1 MNLNDAKVK
10 ETYVVEHIDSS
21 EVESMKKLL
30 SMGILPGT
38 ELTILQKN
46 PTIIFEVYNS
56 RFAIDKKLGEKVYVT
71 KNNP

>member
-10 ETYVVEHIDSS
+10 ETYIVEHIDSS
-21 EVESMKKLL
+21 DVESMKKLL
-30 SMGILPGT
+30 TMGILPGT

-46 PTIIFEVYNS
+46 PAIIFEVYHS
-56 RFAIDKKLGEKVYVT
+56 RFAIDKKLGGKVYVK